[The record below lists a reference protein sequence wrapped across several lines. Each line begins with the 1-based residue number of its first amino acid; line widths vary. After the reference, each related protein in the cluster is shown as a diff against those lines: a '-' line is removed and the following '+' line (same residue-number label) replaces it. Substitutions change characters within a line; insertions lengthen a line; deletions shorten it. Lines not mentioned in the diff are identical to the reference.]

1 MAEDKSPNELLEL
14 FQKMWGP
21 TSFPFPG
28 LMTPA
33 LNAEDV
39 EKKIAEL
46 KAVEGWLSTNI
57 GFLQLTI
64 KTLEMQKAALE
75 TLAASRDKS
84 PKPG

>member
-21 TSFPFPG
+21 ASFPFPG